1 MAGNYL
7 YSIDIALGMT
17 SNLEKTVY
25 ERVCIGYMQI
35 LCYFMYGTLAF
46 TYFGIHRGSLNQYP
60 HGYRGTTVH
69 VKHYEDNQFCETI
82 LSTRGQCL
90 YAIPFALVIQIPPI
104 SRIISV
110 RTYHSIPFSEVVSY
124 I

>member
-1 MAGNYL
+1 
-7 YSIDIALGMT
+7 
-17 SNLEKTVY
+17 
-25 ERVCIGYMQI
+25 
-35 LCYFMYGTLAF
+35 MYGTSAF
-46 TYFGIHRGSLNQYP
+46 TDFGICSGSWNQYP
-60 HGYRGTTVH
+60 HGYRGTK
-69 VKHYEDNQFCETI
+69 KHYEDNQFFYETI